1 MWWAVGGFLAL
12 IWITMLIFFGIE
24 TIRKGHW
31 ILFFI
36 GIVLP
41 VLWVIGALSS
51 PTRRAA
57 AAGVV

>member
-31 ILFFI
+31 MLFII

-41 VLWVIGALSS
+41 VLWVIGALIS